1 MSGDGPASPKHTAG
15 QAVIFSGTAHPALAH
30 EICERLGLHL
40 APALVGTFKNGEI
53 RVQIEENVRGA
64 DVFVVQSMCSPV
76 DHNIMELLIM
86 IDALRRASA
95 ARVTAVV
102 PYFAYAKQE
111 KKMAGREPISA
122 KVIAKLLETVGADRV
137 LTIDLH
143 APAIEGFFDI
153 PVDHLR
159 AAPLLARAF
168 QKLAID
174 REVIVVSPDAGGVA
188 RANDFRARIHAG
200 MAIISKTRPATDV
213 TEVLDMVGDV
223 RGRCAVIVD
232 DMISTGSTLIE
243 AVDAVCQR
251 GAHEVYACATHPIFA
266 GEAVE
271 LIHRS
276 ALKGLITTNTI
287 PIPADRLDSKIIM
300 LTVAP
305 LLADAVARIHDNRS
319 VSELFY

>member
-1 MSGDGPASPKHTAG
+1 MDGRLQVFT
-15 QAVIFSGTAHPALAH
+15 GTSHPQLAADIMA
-30 EICERLGLHL
+30 ELEAPLGR
-40 APALVGTFKNGEI
+40 ALVGSWRNGET
-53 RVQIEENVRGA
+53 RVKLEENVRGS
-64 DVFVVQSMCSPV
+64 DVFVIQSMSDPV
-76 DHNIMELLIM
+76 NHHLMEALLI

-95 ARVTAVV
+95 ARITAVI

-122 KVIAKLLETVGADRV
+122 KVIAKLIETVGADRV

-159 AAPLLARAF
+159 AAPMLAEAF
-168 QKLAID
+168 QRIRTD
-174 REVIVVSPDAGGVA
+174 REIVVVSPDAGGVA
-188 RANDFRARIHAG
+188 RANDFRARLG
-200 MAIISKTRPATDV
+200 SDMAIISKTRPAIDV
-213 TEVLDMVGDV
+213 TVVIDMVGDV

-232 DMISTGSTLIE
+232 DMISTGSTLVE
-243 AVDAVCQR
+243 AVEAVCQR
-251 GAHEVYACATHPIFA
+251 GAHEVYACATHAIFA

-276 ALKGLITTNTI
+276 PLKGLITTNTI
-287 PIPADRLDSKIIM
+287 PVPRDRLNSKINL

-319 VSELFY
+319 VSELFN

>member
-1 MSGDGPASPKHTAG
+1 MGAERAPIKHTAG
-15 QAVIFSGTAHPALAH
+15 EAMIVAGTSHPALAN
-30 EICERLGLHL
+30 EICDLLGLSL
-40 APALVGTFKNGEI
+40 TPALVAQFRNEET

-76 DHNIMELLIM
+76 DHHIIELFLM

-122 KVIAKLLETVGADRV
+122 KVIAKLIETVGADRV
-137 LTIDLH
+137 LTVDLH

-159 AAPLLARAF
+159 AAPLLSSAF
-168 QKLAID
+168 QKIRTE
-174 REVIVVSPDAGGVA
+174 REIVVVSPDAGGVA
-188 RANDFRARIHAG
+188 RANDFRARIG
-200 MAIISKTRPATDV
+200 SDMAIISKTRPAADETAII
-213 TEVLDMVGDV
+213 DMVGDV
-223 RGRCAVIVD
+223 RGKCAIIVD
-232 DMISTGSTLIE
+232 DMVSTGSTLVD

-251 GAHEVYACATHPIFA
+251 GAYEVYACATHAIFA

-276 ALKGLITTNTI
+276 PLKSLITTNTI
-287 PIPADRLDSKIIM
+287 PVEPGRLNSKITL

-319 VSELFY
+319 VSELFN

>member
-1 MSGDGPASPKHTAG
+1 MIVAG
-15 QAVIFSGTAHPALAH
+15 TSHPELAR
-30 EICERLGLHL
+30 EMCDLLHL
-40 APALVGTFKNGEI
+40 SLTPAIVGVFKNEETRI
-53 RVQIEENVRGA
+53 QIEENVRGA
-64 DVFVVQSMCSPV
+64 DVFVVQSLCSPV
-76 DHNIMELLIM
+76 DHHIIELLLM

-95 ARVTAVV
+95 ARVTAVI

-159 AAPLLARAF
+159 AAPLLASAF
-168 QKLAID
+168 EHVRTDLD
-174 REVIVVSPDAGGVA
+174 VVVVSPDAGGVA
-188 RANDFRARIHAG
+188 RANDFRARIGAG
-200 MAIISKTRPATDV
+200 MAIISKTRPTIDV
-213 TEVLDMVGDV
+213 TEVIDMVGDV

-243 AVDAVCQR
+243 AVDTLCLR
-251 GAHEVYACATHPIFA
+251 GADEVYACATHPIFA

-276 ALKGLITTNTI
+276 ALKGLITANTI
-287 PIPADRLDSKIIM
+287 PIPRQRLNSKITM

-319 VSELFY
+319 VSELFN

>member
-1 MSGDGPASPKHTAG
+1 MDSEGSAKHAAG
-15 QAVIFSGTAHPALAH
+15 QAMVFSGSSHPALAN
-30 EICERLGLHL
+30 EICQLLDL
-40 APALVGTFKNGEI
+40 PLSKAFVGTFKNGET

-64 DVFVVQSMCSPV
+64 DVFVVQSMCDPV
-76 DHNIMELLIM
+76 DHHIVELLIM

-95 ARVTAVV
+95 ARVTAVI

-122 KVIAKLLETVGADRV
+122 KVITKLIETVGADRV

-168 QKLAID
+168 KKAALG
-174 REVIVVSPDAGGVA
+174 RETVIVSPDAGGVA
-188 RANDFRARIHAG
+188 RANDFRARIGAG
-200 MAIISKTRPATDV
+200 MAIISKTRPTTDV

-223 RGRCAVIVD
+223 RGKCAVIVD
-232 DMISTGSTLIE
+232 DMISTGSTLVD

-251 GAHEVYACATHPIFA
+251 GAAEVYACATHAIFA
-266 GEAVE
+266 GEAVQ
-271 LIHRS
+271 LIHES
-276 ALKGLITTNTI
+276 ALEGVITTNTL
-287 PIPADRLDSKIIM
+287 PVPVERRNNKITV

-305 LLADAVARIHDNRS
+305 LLADAIARIHDNRS
-319 VSELFY
+319 VSELFNTK

>member
-1 MSGDGPASPKHTAG
+1 MPAEQRMPPKHTAG
-15 QAVIFSGTAHPALAH
+15 QAMIVAGTSHPALAH
-30 EICERLGLHL
+30 EICELLDL
-40 APALVGTFKNGEI
+40 SPTPALVSRFRNEETRI
-53 RVQIEENVRGA
+53 QIEENVRGA
-64 DVFVVQSMCSPV
+64 DVFVVQSMCSPI
-76 DHNIMELLIM
+76 DHHIIELLLI

-122 KVIAKLLETVGADRV
+122 KVIAKLIETVGADRV

-159 AAPLLARAF
+159 AAPMLANAF
-168 QKLAID
+168 KRI
-174 REVIVVSPDAGGVA
+174 RTEHEVVVVSPDAGGVA
-188 RANDFRARIHAG
+188 RANDFRARFG
-200 MAIISKTRPATDV
+200 SDMAIISKTRPAIDV
-213 TEVLDMVGDV
+213 TEVIDMVGDV

-232 DMISTGSTLIE
+232 DMISTGSTLVE
-243 AVDAVCQR
+243 AVEAVCQR
-251 GAHEVYACATHPIFA
+251 GAAEVYACATHPIFA
-266 GEAVE
+266 GDAVE

-276 ALKGLITTNTI
+276 PLKGLITTNTI
-287 PIPADRLDSKIIM
+287 PVPQDRLNSKISL

-319 VSELFY
+319 VSELFN

>member
-1 MSGDGPASPKHTAG
+1 MATEQRLPPKHTAG
-15 QAVIFSGTAHPALAH
+15 QAMIVAGTSHPALAH
-30 EICERLGLHL
+30 EICALLDL
-40 APALVGTFKNGEI
+40 APTPALVTQFRNEETRI
-53 RVQIEENVRGA
+53 QIEENVRGA
-64 DVFVVQSMCSPV
+64 DVFVVQSMCSPI
-76 DHNIMELLIM
+76 DHHIIELLLM

-122 KVIAKLLETVGADRV
+122 KVIAKLIETVGADRM

-159 AAPLLARAF
+159 AAPMLANAF
-168 QKLAID
+168 QRVKTD
-174 REVIVVSPDAGGVA
+174 REIVVVSPDAGGVA
-188 RANDFRARIHAG
+188 RANDFRARLG
-200 MAIISKTRPATDV
+200 SDMAIISKTRPAIDV
-213 TEVLDMVGDV
+213 TEVIDMVGDV

-232 DMISTGSTLIE
+232 DMISTGSTLVE
-243 AVDAVCQR
+243 AVEAVCQR
-251 GAHEVYACATHPIFA
+251 GAAEVYACATHPIFA

-276 ALKGLITTNTI
+276 SLKGLITTNTM
-287 PIPADRLDSKIIM
+287 PVAPDRLNSKISL

-319 VSELFY
+319 VSELFN

>member
-1 MSGDGPASPKHTAG
+1 
-15 QAVIFSGTAHPALAH
+15 
-30 EICERLGLHL
+30 
-40 APALVGTFKNGEI
+40 
-53 RVQIEENVRGA
+53 
-64 DVFVVQSMCSPV
+64 
-76 DHNIMELLIM
+76 
-86 IDALRRASA
+86 
-95 ARVTAVV
+95 VTAVV

-122 KVIAKLLETVGADRV
+122 KVIAKLIETVGADRV

-159 AAPLLARAF
+159 AAPMLANAF
-168 QKLAID
+168 HCIKTE
-174 REVIVVSPDAGGVA
+174 REIVVVSPDAGGVA
-188 RANDFRARIHAG
+188 RANDFRARLGSG
-200 MAIISKTRPATDV
+200 MAIISKTRPAIDV
-213 TEVLDMVGDV
+213 TEVIDMVGDV

-232 DMISTGSTLIE
+232 DMISTGSTLVE

-251 GAHEVYACATHPIFA
+251 GAAEVYACATHPIFA
-266 GEAVE
+266 GDAVE

-276 ALKGLITTNTI
+276 PLKALITTNTI
-287 PIPADRLDSKIIM
+287 PVPRDRLNSKISL

-319 VSELFY
+319 VSELFN

>member
-1 MSGDGPASPKHTAG
+1 MAAEPRTPPKHTAG
-15 QAVIFSGTAHPALAH
+15 QAMIVAGTSHPALAQ
-30 EICERLGLHL
+30 EICDLLGLSL
-40 APALVGTFKNGEI
+40 TPALVGQFRNEETRI
-53 RVQIEENVRGA
+53 QIEENVRGA

-76 DHNIMELLIM
+76 DHHIIELFLM

-95 ARVTAVV
+95 ARVTAVI

-122 KVIAKLLETVGADRV
+122 KVIAKLIETVGADRV

-159 AAPLLARAF
+159 AARMLAEAF
-168 QKLAID
+168 KRVKTD
-174 REVIVVSPDAGGVA
+174 REVVVVSPDAGGVA
-188 RANDFRARIHAG
+188 RANDFRARLG
-200 MAIISKTRPATDV
+200 SEMAIISKTRPAADV
-213 TEVLDMVGDV
+213 TEVIDMVGDV

-232 DMISTGSTLIE
+232 DMISTGSTLVE

-251 GAHEVYACATHPIFA
+251 GAAEVYACATHPIFA
-266 GEAVE
+266 GDAVE

-276 ALKGLITTNTI
+276 QLKGLITTNTI
-287 PIPADRLDSKIIM
+287 PVPRDRLNSKIDL

-305 LLADAVARIHDNRS
+305 LLADAVARIHDNR
-319 VSELFY
+319 

>member
-168 QKLAID
+168 QKLGSD
-174 REVIVVSPDAGGVA
+174 NMVVVSPDAGGVG
-188 RANDFRARIHAG
+188 RANDFRQRLAAPL
-200 MAIISKTRPATDV
+200 AIIAKQRPRPDV
-213 TEVLDMVGDV
+213 AEVLEMVGDV
-223 RGRCAVIVD
+223 RGKTAVIFD
-232 DMISTGSTLIE
+232 DMISTGGTMIE
-243 AVDAVCQR
+243 AA
-251 GAHEVYACATHPIFA
+251 
-266 GEAVE
+266 
-271 LIHRS
+271 
-276 ALKGLITTNTI
+276 
-287 PIPADRLDSKIIM
+287 
-300 LTVAP
+300 
-305 LLADAVARIHDNRS
+305 S
-319 VSELFY
+319 VL

>member
-1 MSGDGPASPKHTAG
+1 MATEQRTPPKHTAG
-15 QAVIFSGTAHPALAH
+15 QAMIVAGTSHPALAH
-30 EICERLGLHL
+30 EICALLDL
-40 APALVGTFKNGEI
+40 SPTPALVGQFRNEETRI
-53 RVQIEENVRGA
+53 QIEENVRGA

-76 DHNIMELLIM
+76 DHHIIELLLM

-95 ARVTAVV
+95 ARVTAVI

-122 KVIAKLLETVGADRV
+122 KVIAKLIETVGADRV

-159 AAPLLARAF
+159 AAPMLANAF
-168 QKLAID
+168 QRIKTE
-174 REVIVVSPDAGGVA
+174 REIVVVSPDAGGVA
-188 RANDFRARIHAG
+188 RANDFRARLG
-200 MAIISKTRPATDV
+200 SDMAIISKTRPGADV
-213 TEVLDMVGDV
+213 TEVIDMVGDV
-223 RGRCAVIVD
+223 SGRCAVIVD
-232 DMISTGSTLIE
+232 DMVSTGSTLVE
-243 AVDAVCQR
+243 AVEAVCQR

-271 LIHRS
+271 LIHHS
-276 ALKGLITTNTI
+276 SLKGLITTNTI
-287 PIPADRLDSKIIM
+287 PVAQDRLNSKISL

-319 VSELFY
+319 VSELFN